1 MLKGEKIAG
10 TYRVTMSRA
19 PVNAFDAEFVDA
31 WYRVLDEVAD
41 SGCAILHVRSSEKVF
56 SAGAD
61 LKMMRTFFAG
71 ASAGEKLVA
80 HVKRMQDVFNRI
92 EALPIV
98 TLAEISGSALGGGF
112 ELALACDLRV
122 AGHGALLG
130 LPESRIGLIPGAG
143 GTQRLAKLCGMATA
157 KRIILGCDTVDGKTA
172 ERVGLVQWSVADR
185 ELSSFC
191 SSLAARI
198 SQSSAAA
205 LAASKRC
212 LVKTESSIDPGLEAE
227 REETLRLLETVDT
240 QSRVKAFL
248 EGRGAR

>member
-1 MLKGEKIAG
+1 VLKGEKIVG

-19 PVNAFDAEFVDA
+19 PVNAFDDEFVDA
-31 WYRVLDEVAD
+31 WSRVLDEVA
-41 SGCAILHVRSSEKVF
+41 SSSCTILHVRSSEKVF

-61 LKMMRTFFAG
+61 LKMMRAFFAG
-71 ASAGEKLVA
+71 AGVGEKLVA

-92 EALPIV
+92 EALPVV

-130 LPESRIGLIPGAG
+130 LPEPRIGLIPGAG

-157 KRIILGCDTVDGKTA
+157 KRIILGCDMVDGKTA
-172 ERVGLVQWSVADR
+172 EEIGLVQWSVPDH
-185 ELSSFC
+185 ELASFC

-198 SQSSAAA
+198 SQNSAAA

-212 LVKTESSIDPGLEAE
+212 LVKTETSIEPGLEAE
-227 REETLRLLETVDT
+227 RQETLRLLETADT
-240 QSRVKAFL
+240 QSRVRAFL
-248 EGRGAR
+248 EGRSAR